1 MYTKYKLKQ
10 LKERRD
16 LYQMALED
24 LHMSEP
30 SETWYKINRDDL
42 ESKIVMIENT
52 IYDME
57 QNQKMMRPF
66 IWTTIGF
73 IVVSIGLLIYAY
85 VQHKI

>member
-1 MYTKYKLKQ
+1 
-10 LKERRD
+10 
-16 LYQMALED
+16 
-24 LHMSEP
+24 
-30 SETWYKINRDDL
+30 
-42 ESKIVMIENT
+42 MIENT